1 MLTSPLPDLDSWC
14 RLFASP
20 SIPVLRRTKRQ
31 LDLLAKNV
39 DAVSARDIATIA
51 MQDPLMTAKL
61 FALVAEKRA
70 GRQSTDITSVEGCVF
85 MLGVPPFFRA
95 FANLQ
100 TAEERLRGTPHSL
113 RGLLRVVRR
122 ARKASRLAWD
132 FAHWRTD
139 LAIEEI
145 AMAALLHDLA
155 EMLVWCFAP
164 ELAQRIQSILKEQPG
179 TRSRAAQREVLK
191 IELHD
196 LQLALF
202 KRWHLPELLTTMMD
216 DAHATQP
223 RICNILAAVNVARHS
238 AHGWDDPALPT
249 DYEDI
254 ARLLNTS
261 VAFVERQIQGG
272 HGLSMNRAAT
282 GDAPD
287 QTTEG
292 AATVAA

>member
-1 MLTSPLPDLDSWC
+1 MLTTPLPDLDSWC

-31 LDLLAKNV
+31 LDLLAKNM
-39 DAVSARDIATIA
+39 DNVSARDVANIAT
-51 MQDPLMTAKL
+51 QDPLMTAKL

-85 MLGVPPFFRA
+85 MIGVPPFFRA

-145 AMAALLHDLA
+145 AMATLLHDLA

-179 TRSRAAQREVLK
+179 MRSRAAQREVLK

-202 KRWHLPELLTTMMD
+202 ERWHLPELLTKMMD
-216 DAHATQP
+216 DTHATQP

-238 AHGWDDPALPT
+238 ANGWDDPALPT
-249 DYEDI
+249 DYETI

-261 VAFVERQIQGG
+261 VAFVQRQVRGG
-272 HGLSMNRAAT
+272 HGMSTHRAAAD
-282 GDAPD
+282 DAPD
-287 QTTEG
+287 QAAEG
-292 AATVAA
+292 VATAAS

>member
-1 MLTSPLPDLDSWC
+1 
-14 RLFASP
+14 
-20 SIPVLRRTKRQ
+20 
-31 LDLLAKNV
+31 
-39 DAVSARDIATIA
+39 
-51 MQDPLMTAKL
+51 MTAKL

>member
-1 MLTSPLPDLDSWC
+1 MLTTPLPDLDSWC

-31 LDLLAKNV
+31 LDLLAKNI
-39 DAVSARDIATIA
+39 DNVSARDVANIAT
-51 MQDPLMTAKL
+51 QDPLMTAKL

-85 MLGVPPFFRA
+85 MIGVPPFFRA
-95 FANLQ
+95 FADLQ

-179 TRSRAAQREVLK
+179 MRSRAAQREVLK

-202 KRWHLPELLTTMMD
+202 ERWHLPDLLTAMMD

-238 AHGWDDPALPT
+238 ANGWDDPALPT
-249 DYEDI
+249 D
-254 ARLLNTS
+254 
-261 VAFVERQIQGG
+261 
-272 HGLSMNRAAT
+272 
-282 GDAPD
+282 
-287 QTTEG
+287 
-292 AATVAA
+292 